1 MARYTGP
8 RDKINRRFGQ
18 PIFGASKA
26 LERRNFPPGV
36 HGAKGRRKQSDY
48 AVALGEKQKMKYGYG
63 LLEKQFR
70 RVYQKAMQ
78 SRGVTG
84 EKMLQLLETR
94 LDTVV
99 DRLGF
104 SSTRRGA
111 RQMVS
116 HGHINVNGRRVSI
129 PSYACRP
136 GDVIEVRDNP
146 KSRQLGSRG
155 LETTQIRPL
164 PDWMTL
170 NKDTF
175 KGTLNRV
182 PTREELTPVANEQL
196 VVELYSRS

>member
-70 RVYQKAMQ
+70 RVYQKAIQ

-94 LDTVV
+94 LDTLV

-104 SSTRRGA
+104 SATRRGA

-129 PSYACRP
+129 PSYSCRP

-146 KSRQLGSRG
+146 KSRQLGTKG

-164 PDWMTL
+164 PDWLTL
-170 NKDTF
+170 NKDAF
-175 KGTLNRV
+175 KGTLTRI

>member
-104 SSTRRGA
+104 SATRRGA

-129 PSYACRP
+129 PSYTCRP

-170 NKDTF
+170 NKDAF
-175 KGTLNRV
+175 KGTLTRV

>member
-84 EKMLQLLETR
+84 EKMLQLHETR

-104 SSTRRGA
+104 SATRRGA

-170 NKDTF
+170 NKDAF

>member
-104 SSTRRGA
+104 SATHRGA

-164 PDWMTL
+164 PDWLTL
-170 NKDTF
+170 NKDAF
-175 KGTLNRV
+175 KGTLNRI

>member
-94 LDTVV
+94 LDTLV

-104 SSTRRGA
+104 SATRRGA

-129 PSYACRP
+129 PSFTCRP

-146 KSRQLGSRG
+146 KSRQLGTKG

-164 PDWMTL
+164 PDWLTL
-170 NKDTF
+170 NKDAF
-175 KGTLNRV
+175 KGTLNRI

>member
-48 AVALGEKQKMKYGYG
+48 AIALGEKQKMKYGYG

-70 RVYQKAMQ
+70 RVYKKAMQ

-94 LDTVV
+94 LDTLV

-104 SSTRRGA
+104 SATRRGA
-111 RQMVS
+111 RQMVG

-129 PSYACRP
+129 PSYTCRP

-146 KSRQLGSRG
+146 KSRQLGTKG

-164 PDWMTL
+164 PDWLTL
-170 NKDTF
+170 NKDAF
-175 KGTLNRV
+175 KGTLTRI

>member
-84 EKMLQLLETR
+84 EKMLQILETR
-94 LDTVV
+94 LDTLV

-104 SSTRRGA
+104 AATRRGA
-111 RQMVS
+111 RQMVT

-129 PSYACRP
+129 PSFSCRS

-164 PDWMTL
+164 PDWLTL
-170 NKDTF
+170 NKDAF
-175 KGTLNRV
+175 KGTLTRI

>member
-48 AVALGEKQKMKYGYG
+48 AVALGEKQKMKFGYG
-63 LLEKQFR
+63 LLERQFR
-70 RVYQKAMQ
+70 RVYQKAVQ

-94 LDTVV
+94 LDTLV

-104 SSTRRGA
+104 SATRRGA
-111 RQMVS
+111 RQMVT

-129 PSYACRP
+129 PSYTCRP

-164 PDWMTL
+164 PDWVTL
-170 NKDTF
+170 NKDAF
-175 KGTLNRV
+175 KGTLTRI

>member
-70 RVYQKAMQ
+70 RYYQKAVQ

-94 LDTVV
+94 LDTLV

-104 SSTRRGA
+104 SATRRGA
-111 RQMVS
+111 RQMVT
-116 HGHINVNGRRVSI
+116 HHRL
-129 PSYACRP
+129 P
-136 GDVIEVRDNP
+136 IER
-146 KSRQLGSRG
+146 KA
-155 LETTQIRPL
+155 E
-164 PDWMTL
+164 
-170 NKDTF
+170 
-175 KGTLNRV
+175 
-182 PTREELTPVANEQL
+182 A
-196 VVELYSRS
+196 

>member
-48 AVALGEKQKMKYGYG
+48 AVAMGEKQKMKYGYG

-84 EKMLQLLETR
+84 EKMLQILETR
-94 LDTVV
+94 LDTLV

-104 SSTRRGA
+104 SATRRGA
-111 RQMVS
+111 RQMVT

-129 PSYACRP
+129 PSYSCRS

-164 PDWMTL
+164 PDWLTL
-170 NKDTF
+170 NKDAF
-175 KGTLNRV
+175 KGTLNRI

>member
-104 SSTRRGA
+104 AATRRGA

-170 NKDTF
+170 NKDAF

>member
-48 AVALGEKQKMKYGYG
+48 AIAMGEKQKMKYGYG

-84 EKMLQLLETR
+84 EKMLQILETR
-94 LDTVV
+94 LDTLV

-104 SSTRRGA
+104 SATRRGA

-129 PSYACRP
+129 PSFACRA
-136 GDVIEVRDNP
+136 GDVIEVRDHP
-146 KSRQLGSRG
+146 KSRQLGTRG
-155 LETTQIRPL
+155 LEATQIRPL
-164 PDWMTL
+164 PDWLTL
-170 NKDTF
+170 NKDNF

>member
-48 AVALGEKQKMKYGYG
+48 AVALGEKQKMKFGYG
-63 LLEKQFR
+63 LLERQFR
-70 RVYQKAMQ
+70 RVYQKAVQ

-94 LDTVV
+94 LDTLV

-104 SSTRRGA
+104 SATRRGA
-111 RQMVS
+111 RQMVT

-129 PSYACRP
+129 PSFTCRP

-164 PDWMTL
+164 PDWVTL
-170 NKDTF
+170 NKDAF
-175 KGTLNRV
+175 KGTLTRI

>member
-104 SSTRRGA
+104 SATRRGA

-170 NKDTF
+170 NKDAF
-175 KGTLNRV
+175 KGTLTRV

>member
-1 MARYTGP
+1 MARFTGP

-48 AVALGEKQKMKYGYG
+48 AIALGEKQKMKYGYG
-63 LLEKQFR
+63 LLERQFR

-94 LDTVV
+94 LDTLV

-104 SSTRRGA
+104 SATRRGA
-111 RQMVS
+111 RQMVN
-116 HGHINVNGRRVSI
+116 HGHIHVNGRRVSI
-129 PSYACRP
+129 PSLTCRA

-164 PDWMTL
+164 PDWLTL
-170 NKDTF
+170 NKDAF
-175 KGTLNRV
+175 KGTLTRI

>member
-104 SSTRRGA
+104 SATRRGA

-129 PSYACRP
+129 PSFTCRP

-146 KSRQLGSRG
+146 KSRQLGTKG

-164 PDWMTL
+164 PDWLTL
-170 NKDTF
+170 NKDAF
-175 KGTLNRV
+175 KGTLTRI

>member
-70 RVYQKAMQ
+70 RVYQKAIQ

-94 LDTVV
+94 LDTLV

-104 SSTRRGA
+104 SATRRGA

-129 PSYACRP
+129 PSFTCRP

-146 KSRQLGSRG
+146 KSRQLGTKG

-164 PDWMTL
+164 PDWLTL
-170 NKDTF
+170 NKDAF
-175 KGTLNRV
+175 KGTLTRI

>member
-8 RDKINRRFGQ
+8 RDKVNRRFGQ

-104 SSTRRGA
+104 SATRRGA

-170 NKDTF
+170 NKDAF
-175 KGTLNRV
+175 KGTLTRV

>member
-84 EKMLQLLETR
+84 EKMLQILETR
-94 LDTVV
+94 LDTLV

-104 SSTRRGA
+104 SATRRGA
-111 RQMVS
+111 RQMVT

-129 PSYACRP
+129 PSFSCRA

-164 PDWMTL
+164 PDWLTL
-170 NKDTF
+170 NKDAF
-175 KGTLNRV
+175 KGTLNRI

>member
-104 SSTRRGA
+104 SATRRGA

-164 PDWMTL
+164 PEWMTL
-170 NKDTF
+170 NKDAF
-175 KGTLNRV
+175 KGTLTRV

>member
-48 AVALGEKQKMKYGYG
+48 AVALGEKQKMKFGYG
-63 LLEKQFR
+63 LLERQFR
-70 RVYQKAMQ
+70 RVYQKAVQ

-94 LDTVV
+94 LDTLV

-104 SSTRRGA
+104 SATRRGA
-111 RQMVS
+111 RQMVT

-129 PSYACRP
+129 PSYTCRP

-146 KSRQLGSRG
+146 KSRQLGMRG

-164 PDWMTL
+164 PDWVTL
-170 NKDTF
+170 NKDAF
-175 KGTLNRV
+175 KGTLTRI

>member
-48 AVALGEKQKMKYGYG
+48 AIALGEKQKMKYGYG

-70 RVYQKAMQ
+70 RVYQKAIQ

-94 LDTVV
+94 LDTLV

-104 SSTRRGA
+104 SATRRGA

-129 PSYACRP
+129 PSFTCRP

-146 KSRQLGSRG
+146 KSRQLGTKG

-164 PDWMTL
+164 PDWLTL
-170 NKDTF
+170 NKDAF
-175 KGTLNRV
+175 KGTLTRI

>member
-104 SSTRRGA
+104 SATRRGA

-129 PSYACRP
+129 PATP
-136 GDVIEVRDNP
+136 AGLGDVIEVRDNP

-170 NKDTF
+170 NKDAF

>member
-104 SSTRRGA
+104 SATRRGA

-175 KGTLNRV
+175 KGTLTRV

>member
-104 SSTRRGA
+104 SATRRGA

-129 PSYACRP
+129 PCYACRP

-170 NKDTF
+170 NKDAF
-175 KGTLNRV
+175 KGTLTRV

>member
-94 LDTVV
+94 LDTLV

-104 SSTRRGA
+104 SATRRGA
-111 RQMVS
+111 RQMVN

-129 PSYACRP
+129 PSFSCRP

-146 KSRQLGSRG
+146 KSRQLGTKG

-164 PDWMTL
+164 PDWLTL
-170 NKDTF
+170 NKDAF
-175 KGTLNRV
+175 KGTLTRI

>member
-104 SSTRRGA
+104 SATHRGA

-170 NKDTF
+170 NKDAF
-175 KGTLNRV
+175 KGTLTRV

>member
-104 SSTRRGA
+104 SATRRGA

-170 NKDTF
+170 NKDAF

>member
-94 LDTVV
+94 LDTLV

-104 SSTRRGA
+104 SATRRGA

-129 PSYACRP
+129 PSFTCRP

-146 KSRQLGSRG
+146 KSRQLGTKG

-164 PDWMTL
+164 PDWLTL
-170 NKDTF
+170 NKDAF
-175 KGTLNRV
+175 KGTLTRI

>member
-94 LDTVV
+94 LHTVV

-104 SSTRRGA
+104 SATRRGA

-170 NKDTF
+170 NKDAF
-175 KGTLNRV
+175 KGTLTRV

>member
-48 AVALGEKQKMKYGYG
+48 AIALGEKQKMKYGYG

-94 LDTVV
+94 LDTLV

-104 SSTRRGA
+104 SATRRGA
-111 RQMVS
+111 RQMVG

-129 PSYACRP
+129 PSYTCRP

-146 KSRQLGSRG
+146 KSRQLGTKG

-164 PDWMTL
+164 PDWLTL
-170 NKDTF
+170 NKDAF
-175 KGTLNRV
+175 KGTLTRI